1 MCVTQQFQNFDFQ
14 WIPLQVEFSL
24 RYHFQFLMLLL
35 LTLNS
40 ITPETTNHNWC
51 IILAIYRTSTD
62 VKHKQNT
69 QNLNIYLYR
78 HKKAQEKQ
86 PYLHLLILD
95 KSKIMHSWQSAPN
108 PLYFMKTHLYC
119 LPLSFFKFCPT
130 PVM

>member
-14 WIPLQVEFSL
+14 WILLQVEFSL

-40 ITPETTNHNWC
+40 ITQDTTNHNC
-51 IILAIYRTSTD
+51 CVILAIYRTSTD

-86 PYLHLLILD
+86 PYLRLLILD
-95 KSKIMHSWQSAPN
+95 KSKIMHSWQSVPN
-108 PLYFMKTHLYC
+108 PLYFMKTNLIAYPY
-119 LPLSFFKFCPT
+119 LFSNFAQPQ
-130 PVM
+130 